1 MVRLLSFVLAHA
13 VLAIP
18 ALAQITD
25 APLGGHVQNAQT
37 GAYLNGAR
45 VIAVGTGIETVTERD
60 GSFRLYNLPPGDLT
74 LEVSYT
80 GLDSQTVRVP
90 ATRNTEPLEIA
101 LTSQIHRLEAYKV
114 SELLEGNAAAITE
127 QRNAMN
133 FKNVAA
139 TDAFGS
145 LRDGNVAELLVLMP
159 GVVGEMV
166 GNDIRTV
173 MIRGFNAN
181 LGSVTIDGA
190 KMGNAE
196 SAGMERNFEF
206 DGLTADH
213 VESVEVI
220 KAPTPDMGADSIG
233 GTVNMKT
240 KNAFN
245 FSGGRRITA
254 SAGIAYESQR
264 DSVLP
269 GGNFY
274 YSEVFGAKRNLGV
287 SLNLGYS
294 EHSVP
299 RDGSQITYPTNT
311 NQPNFMQLVRLFDQ
325 LNTRVRAGGGL
336 RLDYKFNEQTT
347 FYSNTLITYAMEQ
360 LENDY
365 MGRRV
370 VVQSNAA
377 SVAPGFT
384 DDRVEYRPTT
394 NTVATQELTKI
405 PKGHLAKFW
414 AGGVK
419 HRLGSWLLEGEG
431 TFSRDRTAYDAGKYK
446 YGQFNSTLRGVGLVL
461 DRTGRDRSF
470 PTITQT
476 SGPDIWDVANYTAGP
491 LNQRYWEGVDTVYSA
506 QANITKSYHSRF
518 PFSLKFGGKFN
529 SQERVNERG
538 DRSFAYLGPDGIA
551 ASGDEGLLPFL
562 DDHDYGMVEGR
573 YPAPRW
579 ASLAKVGQA
588 LHDHPTWFRED
599 PVVYATSRLENDFKI
614 REEISAA
621 YIMGTLRLQD
631 LRILAGLRYEA
642 TDVQG
647 KSNQSRVTP
656 EEAARRAAWV
666 GAVTPAEAVRR
677 LEAQYATRV
686 TRTTEYDNFF
696 PGVHLKYDLRAGFVL
711 RGSYSTSIGRPNF
724 ASIVPTEDV
733 NDTTQII
740 TANNVGLQP
749 QFGDSFNLGVEY
761 YFEPAGV
768 LSVGVFQTNIED
780 FIFSTTE
787 IVGTGTDNGFNGQ
800 YAGYELRTQSNGGN
814 AKIKGVEFNYSQQLT
829 FMPGVFKA
837 FSVFANYTY
846 LKTSG
851 NYGGT
856 STNPLTELVGFVPKS
871 GNLGIAFTKFGLD
884 VRIKRTYK
892 GSWLTAYSANPGA
905 VRYTHSRSNTDLN
918 ILYRLTPRYSIYF
931 DWSNIF
937 NEAEAIDYQFRPELV
952 RTNNPTGS
960 RFNLGVRM
968 KFQ

>member
-1 MVRLLSFVLAHA
+1 H
-13 VLAIP
+13 
-18 ALAQITD
+18 Q
-25 APLGGHVQNAQT
+25 
-37 GAYLNGAR
+37 
-45 VIAVGTGIETVTERD
+45 
-60 GSFRLYNLPPGDLT
+60 
-74 LEVSYT
+74 
-80 GLDSQTVRVP
+80 
-90 ATRNTEPLEIA
+90 
-101 LTSQIHRLEAYKV
+101 LEAYKV

-133 FKNVAA
+133 VKNVAA

-181 LGSVTIDGA
+181 LGSVTIDGT

-196 SAGMERNFEF
+196 SGGMERNFEF

-213 VESVEVI
+213 VETVEVI

-245 FSGGRRITA
+245 FSGGRRISA
-254 SAGIAYESQR
+254 SAGIAYESKR

-274 YSEVFGAKRNLGV
+274 YSEVFGEKRNFGV

-325 LNTRVRAGGGL
+325 LNTRTRAGGGL
-336 RLDYKFNEQTT
+336 RLDYKLNEQTSV
-347 FYSNTLITYAMEQ
+347 YGNTLLTYSMEQ

-384 DDRVEYRPTT
+384 DDRVEYRPTN

-405 PKGHLAKFW
+405 PKGHFATFW

-419 HRLGSWLLEGEG
+419 HRMGSWLLEGEG
-431 TFSRDRTAYDAGKYK
+431 TFSRDRMSYDAGKYK

-491 LNQRYWEGVDTVYSA
+491 LNQRHWKGSDTVHSA
-506 QANITKSYHSRF
+506 QANITRNFHTRF
-518 PFSLKFGGKFN
+518 PFTLKFGGKFN
-529 SQERVNERG
+529 SQARKNERG
-538 DRSFAYLGPDGIA
+538 DRSFIYLGPDGIA
-551 ASGDEGLLPFL
+551 GSGDESLVPFL
-562 DDHDYGMVEGR
+562 DDHNYAMVEGR

-588 LHDHPTWFRED
+588 RHDHPTWFQEN
-599 PVVYATSRLENDFKI
+599 PVVFANSRLQNDVKI
-614 REEISAA
+614 REDISAA
-621 YIMGTLRLQD
+621 YVMGTLRIRD
-631 LRILAGLRYEA
+631 LRILGGFRYEG
-642 TDVQG
+642 TEVEG
-647 KSNQSRVTP
+647 KSNQNRVSP
-656 EEAARRAAWV
+656 AEAARRAAWT
-666 GAVTPAEAVRR
+666 GPVTPAEAVRR
-677 LEAQYATRV
+677 LEAQYETRV
-686 TRTTEYDNFF
+686 TRTTRYDNIF
-696 PGVHLKYDLRAGFVL
+696 PGLHLKYDFKRGLVL

-724 ASIVPTEDV
+724 ASIVPTEEV
-733 NDTTQII
+733 NDTNQRI
-740 TANNVGLQP
+740 TANNVGLRP
-749 QFGDSFNLGVEY
+749 QYGDSFNAGVEY

-768 LSVGVFQTNIED
+768 LSAGVFHTKIED
-780 FIFSTTE
+780 FIFDTTD
-787 IVGTGTDNGFNGQ
+787 IVGTGADNGFNGQ
-800 YAGYELRTQSNGGN
+800 YPGYELRTQSNGGN
-814 AKIKGVEFNYSQQLT
+814 ATIKGIELNYSQQLT
-829 FMPGVFKA
+829 FLPGLFKA
-837 FSVFANYTY
+837 FSLFGNYTY
-846 LKTSG
+846 LKASG

-856 STNPLTELVGFVPKS
+856 TTNPLTELVGFVPKS
-871 GNLGIAFTKFGLD
+871 GNVGIAFTKFGLD

-918 ILYRLTPRYSIYF
+918 ILYRLNRRYSIYF
-931 DWSNIF
+931 DWANIF